1 MTTRADIA
9 VLGGGL
15 LGRLTALALRRQGRS
30 VALYDAAG
38 PAGEGA
44 AAYVAAGMI
53 TPMAEAAVADNDIVA
68 MGFDSLS
75 RWPQLLATL
84 ARPVFYQHKGT
95 VVVWHRQEQAEA
107 HQFVAMVRQHSLT
120 GQKTDS
126 MQRLDAT
133 GLAVHAASLSD
144 RFSEGLYLPDEG
156 QVDNRQVLAALA
168 VTLEAEGVACHWHHP
183 VSEDALP
190 AAGLH
195 IDCRGLGAKAHWPGL
210 RGVRGEVLRLYAPD
224 VQLDRMVRLLHPRY
238 SLYLVPRENGRVVM
252 GATSLESEDMS
263 PMSVRSALEMLSA
276 AYAVHP
282 GFAEA
287 RIEEMST
294 QCRPALADN
303 NPAIRVQQQHGQ
315 TVIAA
320 NGLYRHGF
328 LLAPVVADEIAM
340 LVRQMDT
347 ETDAVTAFARQHQ
360 QSIWP
365 ALYGGMPQQ
374 EAA

>member
-1 MTTRADIA
+1 MTTRAEIA

-15 LGRLTALALRRQGRS
+15 LGRLTALALRRQGRQ

-44 AAYVAAGMI
+44 AAFVAAGMI

-68 MGFDSLS
+68 MGFDSLA

-84 ARPVFYQHKGT
+84 TRPVFYQHKGT

-126 MQRLDAT
+126 MQRLDAA
-133 GLAVHAASLSD
+133 GLAAHAPSLAD

-168 VTLEAEGVACHWHHP
+168 DTLAAEGVTCHWQYP
-183 VSEDALP
+183 VDDTALP
-190 AAGLH
+190 PAGLH
-195 IDCRGLGAKAHWPGL
+195 IDCRGLGAKARWPGL

-224 VQLDRMVRLLHPRY
+224 VQLGRMVRLLHPRY
-238 SLYLVPRENGRVVM
+238 SLYLVPRANGRVVM
-252 GATSLESEDMS
+252 GATTLESEDMS

-294 QCRPALADN
+294 QCRPALPDN
-303 NPAIRVQQQHGQ
+303 NPAIRVQLQTGQ

-328 LLAPVVADEIAM
+328 LLAPVVADELAA
-340 LVRQMDT
+340 LVRQLDN
-347 ETDAVTAFARQHQ
+347 EPDAQLAFARQHQ
-360 QSIWP
+360 QTAWP
-365 ALYGGMPQQ
+365 ALYGSHLQR